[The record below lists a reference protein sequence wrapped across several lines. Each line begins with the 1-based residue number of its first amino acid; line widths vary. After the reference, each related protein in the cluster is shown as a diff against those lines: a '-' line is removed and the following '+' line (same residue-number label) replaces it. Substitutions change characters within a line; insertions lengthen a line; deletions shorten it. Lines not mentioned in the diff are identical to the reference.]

1 MSLWFRSM
9 VVLLLTGLMAQV
21 SCVQLYRVL
30 FAMNRKAIAERLC
43 ERRTKHCNGRC
54 FLKKKIASAVESR
67 EAPAEKAPSPKS
79 SPESLELMP
88 ALEPDVQPLEIQLE
102 IHTLPSLCC
111 GPALPE
117 GHTLPIDHPP
127 DHIADI
133 IAA

>member
-9 VVLLLTGLMAQV
+9 VVLLLAGMMAQV
-21 SCVQLYRVL
+21 GSVQLYRAL
-30 FAMNRKAIAERLC
+30 FAMNQKAIAERLC
-43 ERRTKHCNGRC
+43 ERRTKHCNGKC

-67 EAPAEKAPSPKS
+67 ETPAEKAPSPKS
-79 SPESLELMP
+79 SPESPEFMP
-88 ALEPDVQPLEIQLE
+88 ALEPDAQRVEAQLE
-102 IHTLPSLCC
+102 IHSLPELCC
-111 GPALPE
+111 ALALPE